1 VPELSRFAGV
11 TALAARGRALA
22 APAVALVA
30 LAGCVR
36 PSRMCAAEAGCGPGA
51 SCVAGR
57 CLAHDAL
64 PAIATARRLVY
75 EPVDVAYLRP
85 DAPADAA
92 GVAALGRGDGA
103 FIIARFAIPLA
114 PEVSILEAYV
124 LLDRATDVEGDPGPV
139 TLHAERLVQR
149 WDGGTVSWAR
159 QPRLE
164 EVNAPETDVRP
175 SSGAMVRLEV
185 RGIVERWRRH
195 DRDEM
200 GLAVVAQSRSA
211 KSATGMAF
219 VLPPRLELYVK

>member
-1 VPELSRFAGV
+1 VPELSRVARSAV
-11 TALAARGRALA
+11 VSALAATLA
-22 APAVALVA
+22 ALV
-30 LAGCVR
+30 GCVR

-85 DAPADAA
+85 DAPAGAA

-103 FIIARFAIPLA
+103 FIVARFAIPLS

-124 LLDRATDVEGDPGPV
+124 LLDRATDVEGDPATV

-149 WDGGTVSWAR
+149 WDGGTVSWAC

-164 EVNAPETDVRP
+164 EVGAPETDVRP
-175 SSGAMVRLEV
+175 QGGAIVRLEV

-200 GLAVVAQSRSA
+200 GLAVVAQSTSP
-211 KSATGMAF
+211 KNATGMAF

>member
-1 VPELSRFAGV
+1 VAVLCRSAILS
-11 TALAARGRALA
+11 ALAVLA
-22 APAVALVA
+22 ACVHPA
-30 LAGCVR
+30 
-36 PSRMCAAEAGCGPGA
+36 RMCAAEVGCSPGA

-85 DAPADAA
+85 DAPADAV
-92 GVAALGRGDGA
+92 GVAAVGRGDGA
-103 FIIARFAIPLA
+103 LIIARFSVLLA
-114 PEVSILEAYV
+114 PEVSILEAYL
-124 LLDRATDVEGDPGPV
+124 LLDRATDVEGDPAPV
-139 TLHAERLVQR
+139 TLHAARLVQP
-149 WDGGTVSWAR
+149 WDVATVSWAR

-164 EVNAPETDVRP
+164 EVGAPETGVRP
-175 SSGAMVRLEV
+175 GSGAMVRLEV

-195 DRDEM
+195 DRGEM
-200 GLAVVAQSRSA
+200 GIAVVAQG